1 MVLSVSFRNASVVD
15 LFIGNVSN
23 VSNDTSV
30 DVGEVVEGWLLLL
43 VEHVDG
49 GLACSEKRGKQM
61 GSFCYFWLAGLCW
74 WCDEKKGGGGG
85 VGKAGRVHCTPL
97 WPASVSRALY
107 RGVTPPAR
115 LVVSQQQH
123 EQPSLPPAQSAHRA
137 AGGRDMGSRDS
148 PRLCRPLLPCTETQ
162 GAQTQVMLPNVDM
175 ALKTNKT
182 ENSTKDAL
190 KKTEN
195 YAVGV
200 ATQ

>member
-30 DVGEVVEGWLLLL
+30 DVDEVVEGWLLLL

-97 WPASVSRALY
+97 
-107 RGVTPPAR
+107 
-115 LVVSQQQH
+115 
-123 EQPSLPPAQSAHRA
+123 
-137 AGGRDMGSRDS
+137 
-148 PRLCRPLLPCTETQ
+148 
-162 GAQTQVMLPNVDM
+162 
-175 ALKTNKT
+175 
-182 ENSTKDAL
+182 
-190 KKTEN
+190 
-195 YAVGV
+195 
-200 ATQ
+200 